1 MKMNKINVG
10 IGAFFVLFGIFIL
23 IVTPIFVTA
32 VSSTT
37 NGMVP
42 TSFPNFVGWLSIVLG
57 ALEVVDALIG
67 IKNKRDD
74 EEFEERDKIREL
86 KVLLIFVLM
95 ILYTYLCTV
104 IGFFFASVLFSVA
117 FLVLMGDKVWW
128 HYAVAIVMC
137 FIIFYCFRYLLYIH
151 LPRVKVWLF

>member
-1 MKMNKINVG
+1 MNKINVG

-57 ALEVVDALIG
+57 ALEVVDALIRTR
-67 IKNKRDD
+67 NATEKRT
-74 EEFEERDKIREL
+74 EAK
-86 KVLLIFVLM
+86 KKPM
-95 ILYTYLCTV
+95 TV
-104 IGFFFASVLFSVA
+104 Q
-117 FLVLMGDKVWW
+117 
-128 HYAVAIVMC
+128 
-137 FIIFYCFRYLLYIH
+137 R
-151 LPRVKVWLF
+151 